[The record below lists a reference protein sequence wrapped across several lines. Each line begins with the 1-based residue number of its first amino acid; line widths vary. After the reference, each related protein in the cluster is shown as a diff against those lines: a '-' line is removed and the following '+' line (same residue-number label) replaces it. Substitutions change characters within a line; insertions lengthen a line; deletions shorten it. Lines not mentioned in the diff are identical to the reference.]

1 MSTPS
6 RALVK
11 RSADNSLM
19 PPPPPVKRIKRPTTV
34 LEEDTYLE
42 ALSHIIKRDFFPSL
56 LQNEAQR
63 EFLDA
68 LESGDKEWIGEAA
81 QRVDIA
87 MTPGPQRVTRAQSSN
102 VDNTWTG
109 AGETPRGWVGETPGR
124 TPASQRLDDDAA
136 AKPRSE
142 PKVNPNMSLSAF
154 QATYTTEDAESFN
167 ALLDKQNLRNRDKN
181 AWIWTKSNKLPS
193 RQQLALQQRDTKMIA
208 DARGDIVNTMEVVL
222 RQEQEV
228 GKDRPAMP
236 DYKRGTDPRNA
247 LMFLPESVEDQRT
260 TMAQQRDLDS
270 KAPPKALSYQNTRIP
285 VPEAVPP
292 NGGVPASPSLS
303 AVDAA
308 LRGMPRSTES
318 EVGYSGAETPRVAGY
333 SFVDAEPTAAELA
346 ATRGLTN
353 NGPTVDTEAVFLRI
367 KAAHGSTNAAPGPLK
382 MTEVDKR
389 EQLHHKMVD
398 RIQQSKRELQSGTGP
413 SGRLAELYGDG
424 TPLGKQ
430 ATPRFP
436 SAVGI
441 KRPTVP
447 LTPAGQRLLR
457 GMQTP
462 RSGLSGSGLSGRQG
476 DFGKFADAEKR
487 SVRLSGVTPKPRK

>member
-6 RALVK
+6 RALAK

-87 MTPGPQRVTRAQSSN
+87 MTPGSRRKTRSQVGN
-102 VDNTWTG
+102 IDNTWTG
-109 AGETPRGWVGETPGR
+109 AGETPRGWVGDTPGR
-124 TPASQRLDDDAA
+124 TPALGMQSVAA
-136 AKPRSE
+136 VKPQSE
-142 PKVNPNMSLSAF
+142 PKVDLNMSLSAF

-181 AWIWTKSNKLPS
+181 AWIWSKSNKLPS
-193 RQQLALQQRDTKMIA
+193 KQQLALQQRNTKMIA
-208 DARGDIVNTMEVVL
+208 DARGDVVNTMEVVL
-222 RQEQEV
+222 RREQEA
-228 GKDRPAMP
+228 GKDRPALP
-236 DYKRGTDPRNA
+236 DYKRGTEPRNA

-260 TMAQQRDLDS
+260 TIAQQRDLDS
-270 KAPPKALSYQNTRIP
+270 KAPPKVVSYQNTRIA

-292 NGGVPASPSLS
+292 NGGVPPSPSLS
-303 AVDAA
+303 AIDAA
-308 LRGMPRSTES
+308 LRGMPKSTES

-346 ATRGLTN
+346 ATRGLIN
-353 NGPTVDTEAVFLRI
+353 NGPAVDTEAVLLRI
-367 KAAHGSTNAAPGPLK
+367 KAAHGGINAASTPLA

-389 EQLHHKMVD
+389 ERLHHKMVD
-398 RIQQSKRELQSGTGP
+398 RIQQSKRELQSGPVP
-413 SGRLAELYGDG
+413 SGRLAELYGQE

-441 KRPTVP
+441 KRSNIP

-462 RSGLSGSGLSGRQG
+462 RSNLSGSAPSGRQG
-476 DFGKFADAEKR
+476 DFGKFADTEKR
-487 SVRLSGVTPKPRK
+487 SVRLAGVTPKPRK